1 MIPRILRPRLLHLV
15 GRADEHWY
23 WLYQSLLCRLDTD
36 PRAAD
41 AMYDRDLSGR
51 LATCDT
57 ATTPCLKGRR

>member
-1 MIPRILRPRLLHLV
+1 MIPRILRSLLLYLV

-23 WLYQSLLCRLDTD
+23 WLYQALLCRLGGD

-41 AMYDRDLSGR
+41 AMYEHDLSGR

-57 ATTPCLKGRR
+57 ATTPHPKRRR